1 MLGILR
7 VRDTDFQTKNTR
19 MLTFYKKSFN
29 VDEIQEIRSSF
40 ALEINTYSSL
50 LLSTSGF
57 NVPLTDSSI
66 LMALDLR
73 YIIKFFFNDS
83 HKAVNFLISS

>member
-1 MLGILR
+1 MLYSLI
-7 VRDTDFQTKNTR
+7 FKAKITR

-29 VDEIQEIRSSF
+29 THEIQEIGSSF
-40 ALEINTYSSL
+40 ALEINTHSSL
-50 LLSTSGF
+50 PLSTSGF
-57 NVPLTDSSI
+57 NDPLTDSSI

>member
-1 MLGILR
+1 
-7 VRDTDFQTKNTR
+7 
-19 MLTFYKKSFN
+19 MLTFYKIYLKP
-29 VDEIQEIRSSF
+29 DENPEIRSSF
-40 ALEINTYSSL
+40 VEDISTQSSL
-50 LLSTSGF
+50 PDSSRGF
-57 NVPLTDSSI
+57 NLTLTGLSI